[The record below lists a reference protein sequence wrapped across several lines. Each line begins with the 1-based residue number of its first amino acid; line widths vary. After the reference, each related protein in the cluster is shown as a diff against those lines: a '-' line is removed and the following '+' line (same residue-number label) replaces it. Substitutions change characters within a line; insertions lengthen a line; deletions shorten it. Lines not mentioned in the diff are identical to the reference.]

1 MEKQRLQSVRNM
13 NPRLYKQLKA
23 FALEKN
29 ISVGDALNAAIEGLL
44 KQKSE
49 RKKNLMLLLKIKPT
63 DWGKGSEN
71 SSTEIDEVLYGG
83 RL

>member
-1 MEKQRLQSVRNM
+1 MQKQKLQSVRNL
-13 NPRLYKQLKA
+13 NPRLYKRLRA
-23 FALEKN
+23 FALQEN
-29 ISVGDALNAAIEGLL
+29 ISVGDALNAAIERLL
-44 KQKSE
+44 SQKGE
-49 RKKNLMLLLKIKPT
+49 RKKDPMLLLKIKPT